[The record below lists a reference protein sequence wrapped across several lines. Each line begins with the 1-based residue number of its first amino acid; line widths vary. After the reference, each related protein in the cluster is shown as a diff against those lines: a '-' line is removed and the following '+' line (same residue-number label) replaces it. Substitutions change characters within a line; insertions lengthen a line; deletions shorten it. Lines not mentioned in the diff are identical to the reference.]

1 MILKCKNAGGNDV
14 LIDGFDEVHYEYRKK
29 DSVIAIRTDCLDF
42 LKMEEVVC
50 EANFPEKDKRET
62 KVSKNFVIIWLH
74 KNCEVLK
81 QILAHSPIYV
91 MNDEGKTIEK
101 I

>member
-14 LIDGFDEVHYEYRKK
+14 LFDGFDEIHYEYKI
-29 DSVIAIRTDCLDF
+29 SNEGVGVRTDCLDF
-42 LKMEEVVC
+42 LKMEDILC
-50 EANFPEKDKRET
+50 AANCPEQDKREM

-74 KNCEVLK
+74 KNCEVVK

-91 MNDEGKTIEK
+91 MNNEGKTIEK